1 MIHTK
6 TNQIL
11 LLNPPGNKMYFRDYY
26 CAKVSKAK
34 YYYHPIDLVYLSG
47 RLAEFGNIFVI
58 DAIAEKLSKNECANQ
73 VLNLNP
79 NVIVFLSSA
88 PSYAEDMTFIES
100 VKKALNHCEIIATG
114 DVFRDFKE
122 NALAENPA
130 LDAILLDFSTDD
142 ILSYLKRTTN
152 KVIPN
157 IIYRSDNKL
166 IVGKE
171 KHGKGSWQIPIP
183 QWEKFNLDAYH
194 FPFAQ
199 RKPFASI
206 LTDFGCPYTC
216 DFCPVSTLGFKLRP
230 ISDVIS
236 DLEKLKSLGVKELY
250 IRDQTFGV
258 NKART
263 HKLLNAMQEYNLNFS
278 FTALSR
284 TDVLDDSLLI
294 KMKESGCHT
303 LMIGIESANDEILHK
318 HKKSI
323 KASETYQSIKQIK
336 KAGIKVG
343 GFFMLGFPG
352 ETCDSINAT
361 AKFARKLPIDYA
373 SFNIVSP
380 RFGTHFR
387 KTVIEQKMI
396 DENNLNVES
405 SVSKPIWKNQNYTNE
420 ELIKLKTQAVRK
432 FYLRPSYL
440 LNRIIKLK
448 TWHEFMNLFHE
459 GKALLTKTSK
469 KT

>member
-11 LLNPPGNKMYFRDYY
+11 LLNPPGSKMYFRDYY

-58 DAIAEKLSKNECANQ
+58 DAIAEKLSKNECVNQ

-88 PSYAEDMTFIES
+88 PSYAEDMTFIEA
-100 VKKALNHCEIIATG
+100 VKKELNHCKIIATG

-122 NALAENPA
+122 NALTDNPF
-130 LDAILLDFSTDD
+130 LNAILFDFSSDD

-152 KVIPN
+152 KIIPN

-166 IVGKE
+166 IIGKE
-171 KHGKGSWQIPIP
+171 KHGKGEWQVPTP
-183 QWEKFNLDAYH
+183 QWEKFNLNAYH

-206 LTDFGCPYTC
+206 LTDFGCPYAC

-230 ISDVIS
+230 IPDVIEE
-236 DLEKLKSLGVKELY
+236 LKKLKILGVKELY

-258 NKART
+258 NKTRT
-263 HKLLNAMQEYNLNFS
+263 HQLLDAMHESDLKFS

-284 TDVLDDSLLI
+284 TDVLEDSLLI
-294 KMKESGCHT
+294 KMKKSGCHT
-303 LMIGIESANDEILHK
+303 LMIGIESANEEVLHK
-318 HKKSI
+318 HKKTI
-323 KASETYQSIKQIK
+323 KTSETYQSIKQIK

-352 ETCDSINAT
+352 ETRDSVCAT

-380 RFGTHFR
+380 RFGTEFR
-387 KTVIEQKMI
+387 KNAIEMGI
-396 DENNLNVES
+396 IETDHWETES
-405 SVSKPIWKNQNYTNE
+405 SASKPIWKNQKFTNE
-420 ELIKLKTQAVRK
+420 ELFKLKVKAVRK
-432 FYLRPSYL
+432 FYLRPSYIL
-440 LNRIIKLK
+440 QRILTVR
-448 TWHEFMNLFHE
+448 TWFEFKNLFDE
-459 GKALLTKTSK
+459 GKALLIKNK
-469 KT
+469 KTK